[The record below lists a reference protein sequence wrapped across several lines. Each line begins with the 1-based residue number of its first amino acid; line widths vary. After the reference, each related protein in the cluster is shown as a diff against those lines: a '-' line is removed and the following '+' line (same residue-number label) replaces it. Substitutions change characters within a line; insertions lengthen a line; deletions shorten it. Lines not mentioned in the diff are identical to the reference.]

1 MAKNV
6 IDLESKRWTKWPPR
20 LLARHIMTFSAK
32 ERMETIISRP
42 DAEAVAAALSDQDFY
57 LTVKEIG
64 AEDALPLLAVAS
76 LDQIT
81 HVFDLEMWRKDRIVP
96 GPALQW
102 LDRLFRADPKRLLA
116 WLYAADFELLV
127 SLFKKWIRVAQR
139 PDETDPLE
147 AMDFLPKNTLD
158 DQYFWETSYPQFEDL
173 IRQVLSYLFETHY
186 GFYKELMDHL
196 LWALEPEMEEA
207 AYRFHRGRLED
218 RAIPDYY
225 DALEIYRPFDL
236 QRIPFEKILLS
247 ESEQDEGSSSPGFA
261 LIPMAKGTLLQRVLT
276 QVDDARLVDTL
287 RWEMAAL
294 ANKIVVADGLAPDLP
309 DHLHEAAEKAAAMV
323 NLGLDLLSSGN
334 ESLARRA
341 VQEVYLEHLFR
352 AAQTKVYGVQ
362 KKLKALLRNG
372 WIARWPLG
380 QTILDAPWADRVAAL
395 LHKTPKVFRI
405 QGAERPR
412 VTEMFILDRRDLHD
426 AETWVDV
433 VASVGPLFD
442 AVGVAADDL
451 RGKLWLEGQVRVLEE
466 VTLGV
471 LLFTAAGTALL
482 TEQWTLKPIPLAHW
496 PGLFARATPEHMETL
511 LHAFVHAQIQDPAKR
526 RLAWIYVDA
535 LLQRYK
541 EETEAFS
548 PTNPPEARLMSFFLF
563 EPA

>member
-1 MAKNV
+1 MTKNV
-6 IDLESKRWTKWPPR
+6 IDLESKRWTRWPPR
-20 LLARHIMTFSAK
+20 LLARHLMTLSAK

-96 GPALQW
+96 GPALEW
-102 LDRLFRADPKRLLA
+102 LDRLFRADPRRLLA
-116 WLYAADFELLV
+116 WFYAADFELLV

-139 PDETDPLE
+139 PDEIDPLE

-158 DQYFWETSYPQFEDL
+158 DQYFWETFYPQFEDL
-173 IRQVLSYLFETHY
+173 IRQLLSYLFETHY

-225 DALEIYRPFDL
+225 DALEIYRPLDL
-236 QRIPFEKILLS
+236 QSIPFEKILLS
-247 ESEQDEGSSSPGFA
+247 EPEQDEGSSSPGFA
-261 LIPMAKGTLLQRVLT
+261 LMPMAEGTLLQRVLT

-352 AAQTKVYGVQ
+352 VAQAKVYGVQ

-405 QGAERPR
+405 QGAERHR
-412 VTEMFILDRRDLHD
+412 VTDVFILDRRDLHD
-426 AETWVDV
+426 AKTWVDV

-496 PGLFARATPEHMETL
+496 PGLFARATPERMETML
-511 LHAFVHAQIQDPAKR
+511 QAFVHAQIQDPTKR

-535 LLQRYK
+535 LLRRYK

-548 PTNPPEARLMSFFLF
+548 PNNPPEARLMSFFLF